1 MIRSIETTGK
11 TKELAIRAALEQLK
25 LTEDDIT
32 YEILELGRSGFLGI
46 GAVPARVRVS
56 YDDGQS
62 EPKPVKTQPVKA
74 PAKKPETA
82 QKSEP
87 KKAEQRQYAAGSQE
101 KEVESFLR
109 GLLERMGVECTIDI
123 SEREGGGLEVKLDGP
138 DMGAV
143 IGRRGE
149 TLDAIQHLVNYAVNR
164 GSDKR
169 MHISVDAEGYRS
181 KREESLVHLAHKM
194 AAKAI
199 KYKRSMALEPMN
211 SYERHVIH
219 TALQDYEGVST
230 SSTGV
235 EPNRRVVVN
244 YERPAGE
251 TEEPRRGNRGERSR
265 RHRTAGRPAASQC
278 FRLHHSN
285 SHSIM
290 PCSAA
295 TASGLPPLLPEIRTY
310 GILTESRSFF
320 DSTTF
325 TNPTGIPMMSAGAIP
340 RSTASRTTPARASG
354 AFPQRN
360 TAPSS
365 SEACSST
372 AARARVMPRSRAYV
386 PVSVSATGQRIDS
399 RS

>member
-87 KKAEQRQYAAGSQE
+87 KKAEPRQYAAGSQE

-149 TLDAIQHLVNYAVNR
+149 TLDAIQYLTSYAINR
-164 GSDKR
+164 DNETR
-169 MHISVDAEGYRS
+169 VRVSVDAGDYRL
-181 KREESLVHLAHKM
+181 KREEALQHLAAKM
-194 AAKAI
+194 AGKAV
-199 KYKRSMALEPMN
+199 KYHRNFTLEPMN
-211 SYERHVIH
+211 AYERHVIH
-219 TALQDYEGVST
+219 AALQDYPEVT
-230 SSTGV
+230 TFSTGS
-235 EPNRRVVVN
+235 EPHRRIVV
-244 YERPAGE
+244 
-251 TEEPRRGNRGERSR
+251 
-265 RHRTAGRPAASQC
+265 
-278 FRLHHSN
+278 
-285 SHSIM
+285 
-290 PCSAA
+290 
-295 TASGLPPLLPEIRTY
+295 
-310 GILTESRSFF
+310 
-320 DSTTF
+320 
-325 TNPTGIPMMSAGAIP
+325 
-340 RSTASRTTPARASG
+340 
-354 AFPQRN
+354 
-360 TAPSS
+360 
-365 SEACSST
+365 
-372 AARARVMPRSRAYV
+372 AY
-386 PVSVSATGQRIDS
+386 AKEK
-399 RS
+399 

>member
-87 KKAEQRQYAAGSQE
+87 KKAEPRQYAVGSQE

-149 TLDAIQHLVNYAVNR
+149 TLDAIQYLTSYAINR
-164 GSDKR
+164 DNETR
-169 MHISVDAEGYRS
+169 VRVSVDAGDYRL
-181 KREESLVHLAHKM
+181 KREEALQHLAAKM
-194 AAKAI
+194 AGKAV
-199 KYKRSMALEPMN
+199 KYHRNFTLEPMN
-211 SYERHVIH
+211 AYERHVIH
-219 TALQDYEGVST
+219 AALQDYPEVT
-230 SSTGV
+230 TFSTGS
-235 EPNRRVVVN
+235 EPHRRIVV
-244 YERPAGE
+244 
-251 TEEPRRGNRGERSR
+251 
-265 RHRTAGRPAASQC
+265 
-278 FRLHHSN
+278 
-285 SHSIM
+285 
-290 PCSAA
+290 
-295 TASGLPPLLPEIRTY
+295 
-310 GILTESRSFF
+310 
-320 DSTTF
+320 
-325 TNPTGIPMMSAGAIP
+325 
-340 RSTASRTTPARASG
+340 
-354 AFPQRN
+354 
-360 TAPSS
+360 
-365 SEACSST
+365 
-372 AARARVMPRSRAYV
+372 AY
-386 PVSVSATGQRIDS
+386 AKEK
-399 RS
+399 